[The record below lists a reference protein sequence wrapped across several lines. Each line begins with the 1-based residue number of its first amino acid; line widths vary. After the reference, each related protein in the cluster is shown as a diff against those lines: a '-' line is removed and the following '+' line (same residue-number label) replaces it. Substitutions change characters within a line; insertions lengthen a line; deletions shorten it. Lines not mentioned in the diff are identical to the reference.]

1 MARQI
6 AELSHETGRQIALLI
21 TREGSIAMV
30 VVGTAR
36 EIYLEALP
44 PSRSGGRSLRGLR
57 MVHTHLLGEPL
68 SQDDLNDLAL
78 LRLDAMVAILVNRN
92 SGLPEKL
99 TVATIDPDP
108 EAASPWIVDP
118 PRPVGPEAYE
128 SSGRVEALEG
138 ELARSLS
145 AATKHTTGQERG
157 LLVSVSTASIS
168 DQEDA
173 LAELSELAR
182 SADVDVLDVVRQ
194 RVARYHPTTLMS
206 VDRLKSL
213 LIHALKLHATLI
225 IFEQELSPN
234 QVRKIAEMTEL
245 KVIDRTQ
252 LILDIFA
259 RRAHSRD
266 GKLQVELAQLK
277 YLLPRLFERSTA
289 LSRLTGGIGGRGP
302 GETRLEEDRRRVRDR
317 IASLGAKLRHL
328 EVERSGRKSRR
339 REAAIPVVSL
349 VGYTNVGKSTLL
361 NRLTKSEVLVEDK
374 MFATLDPTSRRLR
387 FPRER
392 EIILTDT
399 VGFIRDLPAD
409 LRRAFMAT
417 FDELRDA
424 DLIVHVADAS
434 HPQCELMIERVTE
447 ILREMELDRI
457 PTLLLFNK
465 SDRIDAETRER
476 LLLRHPEGVFVSAM
490 DPATLRPLEEILQ
503 RRLFERPLTSLADG
517 SP

>member
-1 MARQI
+1 
-6 AELSHETGRQIALLI
+6 
-21 TREGSIAMV
+21 
-30 VVGTAR
+30 
-36 EIYLEALP
+36 
-44 PSRSGGRSLRGLR
+44 
-57 MVHTHLLGEPL
+57 
-68 SQDDLNDLAL
+68 
-78 LRLDAMVAILVNRN
+78 
-92 SGLPEKL
+92 
-99 TVATIDPDP
+99 
-108 EAASPWIVDP
+108 
-118 PRPVGPEAYE
+118 
-128 SSGRVEALEG
+128 
-138 ELARSLS
+138 
-145 AATKHTTGQERG
+145 
-157 LLVSVSTASIS
+157 
-168 DQEDA
+168 
-173 LAELSELAR
+173 
-182 SADVDVLDVVRQ
+182 
-194 RVARYHPTTLMS
+194 
-206 VDRLKSL
+206 
-213 LIHALKLHATLI
+213 
-225 IFEQELSPN
+225 
-234 QVRKIAEMTEL
+234 MTEL

-328 EVERSGRKSRR
+328 EVERAGRKSRR

-424 DLIVHVADAS
+424 DLIVHVADSS

-465 SDRIDAETRER
+465 SDRLDAGTRET
-476 LLLRHPEGVFVSAM
+476 LSLRHPEGVFVSAM